1 MEQILSRSAHAL
13 RSPSPRAPQHGLL
26 ALLRRWQLNRRT
38 RQQLALLD
46 ERLLA
51 DAGISPNERNAE
63 LDKPFWQ

>member
-13 RSPSPRAPQHGLL
+13 QSPPHRAPQSGLL

-63 LDKPFWQ
+63 LDKAFWQ

>member
-1 MEQILSRSAHAL
+1 MEQILNRSAHAL
-13 RSPSPRAPQHGLL
+13 QSPSPRAPGLGLL

-63 LDKPFWQ
+63 LDKAFWQ

>member
-1 MEQILSRSAHAL
+1 MEQILARSAHT
-13 RSPSPRAPQHGLL
+13 PSPRTPQLGVL
-26 ALLRRWQLNRRT
+26 ALLKRWQLNRRT

-63 LDKPFWQ
+63 LDKAFWQ